1 MSVYCAS
8 RASGCAD
15 TVYSSCAL
23 SFTVEE
29 GTNRV
34 FDSAT
39 VRLDYS
45 SFISP
50 PTVFDYSVDDRKLMV
65 VKVTGKRRPFYGAR
79 VRDEH

>member
-1 MSVYCAS
+1 VSAYCAGG
-8 RASGCAD
+8 ACGCAD
-15 TVYSSCAL
+15 TVYSSCAP

-65 VKVTGKRRPFYGAR
+65 VKVTGKMRPYCGAR
-79 VRDEH
+79 VRDGH